1 MPTSS
6 RKSPPAVSPG
16 EPGFSAAGNVFAPGE
31 KRVTSPV
38 QPPPLAFCTSA
49 GPWHLSPEGLLLAPD
64 GQPLQVLEARVTRFL
79 AHLRVRAA
87 GGGRRRSL
95 LFHALN
101 TPEPG
106 FRRLRARLRWA
117 LPGNLPPALLSQPLT
132 HGASGED
139 HGGLGL
145 ANSRDR

>member
-1 MPTSS
+1 MEHGVSPLL
-6 RKSPPAVSPG
+6 PPAVVFGPASRPWRLSPQG
-16 EPGFSAAGNVFAPGE
+16 VL
-31 KRVTSPV
+31 V
-38 QPPPLAFCTSA
+38 
-49 GPWHLSPEGLLLAPD
+49 SPEGQELFLR
-64 GQPLQVLEARVTRFL
+64 EARVTRFL
-79 AHLRVRAA
+79 AHLQVRAP
-87 GGGRRRSL
+87 GGERRYSL

-106 FRRLRARLRWA
+106 FRQLRARLRWA
-117 LPGNLPPALLSQPLT
+117 SPGAAVSSRGNLPALSLSQPLT

>member
-1 MPTSS
+1 MPPGN
-6 RKSPPAVSPG
+6 SPSWSDASAPTEHGASPLLPPVVVFGPA
-16 EPGFSAAGNVFAPGE
+16 A
-31 KRVTSPV
+31 R
-38 QPPPLAFCTSA
+38 
-49 GPWHLSPEGLLLAPD
+49 PWRLSPEGVLVSPEGQELLLR
-64 GQPLQVLEARVTRFL
+64 EARVTRFL
-79 AHLRVRAA
+79 AHLQVQAT
-87 GGGRRRSL
+87 GGGRRHSV

-106 FRRLRARLRWA
+106 FRQLRARLRWT
-117 LPGNLPPALLSQPLT
+117 LPGAAVSSRGNLPALPLSQPLT

>member
-1 MPTSS
+1 LQ
-6 RKSPPAVSPG
+6 PPALVFGRPG
-16 EPGFSAAGNVFAPGE
+16 KA
-31 KRVTSPV
+31 
-38 QPPPLAFCTSA
+38 
-49 GPWHLSPEGLLLAPD
+49 WHLSPEGVLAGPEGQQYGLLS
-64 GQPLQVLEARVTRFL
+64 ARVVAWL
-79 AHLRVRAA
+79 VHVRVCPVA
-87 GGGRRRSL
+87 GGRSRSL

-117 LPGNLPPALLSQPLT
+117 PLSLLGQPRPERGNLPANSVSQPLT

-145 ANSRDR
+145 ANSHDR